1 VVDTSQTCR
10 GRSHV
15 LHQWVRAMPITLLP
29 GIDPLKRALL
39 QTKETSTLVEAETA
53 ISVHWTGVE
62 EERERENKRKR
73 ERERASPQPPRSLPY
88 DHIVWV
94 GYSLTLGLNMT

>member
-1 VVDTSQTCR
+1 
-10 GRSHV
+10 
-15 LHQWVRAMPITLLP
+15 MPITLLP

-53 ISVHWTGVE
+53 ISAHWTGVE
-62 EERERENKRKR
+62 EEGENKRER